1 MKCIFLSVGY
11 FRLVGI
17 KTGIVAF
24 KNTFSYMF
32 SDVIEKFLEVAK
44 EFNLAGT
51 FPLMFA
57 LFVSILSPL
66 KQVSP

>member
-1 MKCIFLSVGY
+1 MPADKHSLVKEDSNARLIFFRLIFLSVGY

-32 SDVIEKFLEVAK
+32 SDVIEKFLE
-44 EFNLAGT
+44 LA
-51 FPLMFA
+51 
-57 LFVSILSPL
+57 
-66 KQVSP
+66 